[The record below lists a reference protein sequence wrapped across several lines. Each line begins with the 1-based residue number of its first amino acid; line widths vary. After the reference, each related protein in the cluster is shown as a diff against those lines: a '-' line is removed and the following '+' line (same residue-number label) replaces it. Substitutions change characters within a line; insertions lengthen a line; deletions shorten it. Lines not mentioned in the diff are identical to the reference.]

1 MCDATSEINVGFSGG
16 HFHAGTHICLVFR
29 EESVRRDIVGHFVES
44 GVMDDERVFYFA
56 DSAEPG
62 EVVNWLEALDVDVS
76 APLERHSLTIDR
88 ATATYCPDGTFVP
101 ERMLDTLK
109 SAYSGAQS
117 AGYPN
122 SRVTGE
128 MSWALRG
135 FPGSDRL
142 MEYEAAINTVVK
154 THPITAMCQYDANHF
169 DGETIFRALQVHPYM
184 VMGGQLVKNPYYA
197 EGA

>member
-1 MCDATSEINVGFSGG
+1 MCDVTSEIDVGFSGG

-29 EESVRRDIVGHFVES
+29 DESVRRVIVGRFVES
-44 GVMDDERVFYFA
+44 GVTDDERVFYFA
-56 DSAEPG
+56 DAAEPG
-62 EVVNWLEALDVDVS
+62 EVVNWLEALDVDIS
-76 APLERHSLTIDR
+76 ASLERHSLTIDR
-88 ATATYCPDGTFVP
+88 AATAYCPDGTFVP
-101 ERMLDTLK
+101 ARMLETLK
-109 SAYSGAQS
+109 SAYSGAKS
-117 AGYPN
+117 AGYPQ

-142 MEYEAAINTVVK
+142 IEYEAAINTVVK

-197 EGA
+197 EGV